1 MQQRK
6 DHRMRGGNRFKLGIF
21 APNCS
26 GGLTMTTAPEAWNA
40 SWENNLKLA
49 QMADDAGIEFIL
61 PVARWHGYGGKTNT
75 EGSAFETIT
84 WATGLLAQT
93 REIVIFGTVHVP
105 FISPVWAAKQIVT
118 ADHCGAGRF
127 GLNIVSGWNESEF
140 KMFGVP
146 LQAHDERYVYTQE
159 WVTIMKR
166 LWAEEQPFDHKGK
179 YFDLQGVLS
188 NPKPYAGTRPIIM
201 SAGSSPAGREFA
213 RKNVDC
219 LFMIIN
225 KLDTLAGEVRA
236 LREGVDSRVGVY
248 ASGHVVCRRTQKE
261 AEDYYHYIVHE
272 KGDWEAVE
280 HLVKIRSQ
288 QQSMSVEDM
297 KKIKERLISGLATYA
312 IIGTPD
318 KVADTFKTL
327 ADAGIDGMAVGFV
340 NYLNDVPLVRDEVLP
355 RMERHGIRNTIQPGR
370 KSA

>member
-1 MQQRK
+1 MQRR
-6 DHRMRGGNRFKLGIF
+6 DTRMRGGNAFKLGLF

-26 GGLTMTTAPEAWNA
+26 GGITMTTAPEAWEA
-40 SWENNLKLA
+40 SWDNNQKLA
-49 QMADDAGIEFIL
+49 QMADEAGIEFIL

-105 FISPVWAAKQIVT
+105 FINPVWAAKQIVT

-127 GLNIVSGWNESEF
+127 GLNIVSGWNEGEF
-140 KMFGVP
+140 RMFGVP
-146 LQAHDERYVYTQE
+146 MQAHDERYVYTEE
-159 WVTIMKR
+159 WVSIVKR
-166 LWAEEQPFDHKGK
+166 LWSEEQPFEHKGK

-188 NPKPYAGTRPIIM
+188 SPKPYGGTRPIIM
-201 SAGSSPAGREFA
+201 SAGSSPAGRAFA

-225 KLDTLAGEVRA
+225 KLDTLPGEIRA
-236 LREGVDSRVGVY
+236 LREGLDAKVGVF

-280 HLVKIRSQ
+280 HLVKIRAN

-312 IIGTPD
+312 IIGSPD

-327 ADAGIDGMAVGFV
+327 ADAGLDGMAVGFV
-340 NYLNDVPLVRDEVLP
+340 NYLNDVPLIRDEVLP
-355 RMERHGIRNTIQPGR
+355 RMERHGIRSAIQQGR